1 MGEFY
6 NPYPKLPKNIRQMGE
21 RDLNVKLYVE
31 DYVNTYLKRLYPT
44 GGQELRVGLLVGEV
58 RTQEGTPYL
67 FADGALEMENV
78 VLPGGK
84 VEFTEEAWERA
95 YRAMD
100 QMFPKRT
107 VLGWFLCSA
116 PDRTLSPLNYWKQH
130 SRYFPEKNQLMYLSC
145 GLEGEEAVYMASEDG
160 FYRLRGYCIYYE
172 RNQMMQDYMV
182 SRKDAHR
189 VEAGTRDTVI
199 RDFRQR
205 MEDNQE
211 EARRRRSTLGGLQ
224 TACGVLTVMVLACGV
239 AMFNNYQRM
248 REMEAVLTSA
258 LPEEMEQK
266 WSDFLG
272 KEEPDG
278 SEKSTVF
285 EEIPGEV
292 YPTRAD
298 IRIEPESM
306 PSGGQNSEK
315 LAENDKAQESPLPG
329 AAVGGQAGEQAPGAE
344 LSGAPGVNDSQE
356 AQAVSGTG
364 EQTGTGTE
372 EPKAPGESGQEGAG
386 LDTGLESGV
395 SEQEEGM
402 EANDA
407 QPVQVPADALV
418 HVVEDGETLY
428 GICLKYYHS
437 VNNLPRILEW
447 NHLSDENRLSVG
459 QELFLPPV

>member
-1 MGEFY
+1 M
-6 NPYPKLPKNIRQMGE
+6 
-21 RDLNVKLYVE
+21 NVKLYVE

-145 GLEGEEAVYMASEDG
+145 GLEGEEAVYVASEDG

-189 VEAGTRDTVI
+189 VESGTKDTVI

-211 EARRRRSTLGGLQ
+211 EARRRRSTLGGLK

-258 LPEEMEQK
+258 LPEEMGQK

-272 KEEPDG
+272 KEESDG
-278 SEKSTVF
+278 SGKTTVF
-285 EEIPGEV
+285 EEIAGEV

-298 IRIEPESM
+298 IRIEPETM
-306 PSGGQNSEK
+306 PSGSRDSGQP
-315 LAENDKAQESPLPG
+315 AENGEAAGGQDGRPAPG
-329 AAVGGQAGEQAPGAE
+329 AETSGVADADGSRGVQETAGVGVQEAPGTGTQAVPGAGEQAA
-344 LSGAPGVNDSQE
+344 SGAGEQAGADTKG
-356 AQAVSGTG
+356 QAVAEESGQG
-364 EQTGTGTE
+364 GVSSDS
-372 EPKAPGESGQEGAG
+372 KLASGESGQEG
-386 LDTGLESGV
+386 
-395 SEQEEGM
+395 GM
-402 EANDA
+402 ETSEA
-407 QPVQVPADALV
+407 QPVQVPADAIV

-437 VNNLPRILEW
+437 VNHLPRILEW

-459 QELFLPPV
+459 QKLYLPPT

>member
-1 MGEFY
+1 
-6 NPYPKLPKNIRQMGE
+6 
-21 RDLNVKLYVE
+21 
-31 DYVNTYLKRLYPT
+31 
-44 GGQELRVGLLVGEV
+44 
-58 RTQEGTPYL
+58 
-67 FADGALEMENV
+67 
-78 VLPGGK
+78 
-84 VEFTEEAWERA
+84 
-95 YRAMD
+95 
-100 QMFPKRT
+100 
-107 VLGWFLCSA
+107 
-116 PDRTLSPLNYWKQH
+116 
-130 SRYFPEKNQLMYLSC
+130 
-145 GLEGEEAVYMASEDG
+145 MASEDG

-189 VEAGTRDTVI
+189 VEAGTRDAVI

-315 LAENDKAQESPLPG
+315 LAENGKVQESPLPG
-329 AAVGGQAGEQAPGAE
+329 EAMGGQAGEPDMGGMPGV
-344 LSGAPGVNDSQE
+344 PGVNDNAD

-364 EQTGTGTE
+364 EQAGAGTE
-372 EPKAPGESGQEGAG
+372 GQKMSGESGETGSG
-386 LDTGLESGV
+386 SDTGLESGV